1 MALHLNLNHE
11 LERVRAERRRDPLKL
26 TMLGLIVVAG
36 LLMAQYMWTMTKAA
50 LVTRERDAM
59 RSEFN
64 RKDPLAKAAV
74 IEEAELQKKLGNSE
88 RFQARIEGRF
98 YWAPLVQLVI
108 ENVPGNFHITRLA
121 GDVNVDD
128 PSKVQFKL
136 EGLVA
141 GAEPRTARHAYIDP
155 EGDQLAAGFR
165 GGGDPPLAGRAFASD
180 RDRDWRHRIVC
191 HAHAPTELRAS

>member
-1 MALHLNLNHE
+1 
-11 LERVRAERRRDPLKL
+11 
-26 TMLGLIVVAG
+26 MLGLIVVAG

-141 GAEPRTARHAYIDP
+141 GAEPRTAAEEFRQRFTQILEKRYRNVNATFRHLEDGTETVAI
-155 EGDQLAAGFR
+155 EGKQMPTASFAINVQMQHREPNALAAV
-165 GGGDPPLAGRAFASD
+165 PKKP
-180 RDRDWRHRIVC
+180 
-191 HAHAPTELRAS
+191 